1 MKLKVG
7 GVGGCEKFKISVKI
21 MYFTLVAKNRQS
33 PKTKEI

>member
-7 GVGGCEKFKISVKI
+7 GVGGCEKFKI